1 MSDKNKKF
9 EIVATTLKGL
19 EEVLAKELEDLGA
32 TRIHIQRRAVTFE
45 GDKEM
50 LYRCNL
56 CLRTALRI
64 LRPIHRFRLRKQED
78 LYKEAL
84 TIDWEEYLSVD
95 KCFAINAVV
104 NNSDVFD
111 HSHYVAL
118 KLKDAIVDQ
127 FREKYNERPSIDT
140 KLPDVHLQV
149 HIRENRCTFLLNS
162 SGHSLHR
169 RGYRTETNAAP
180 INEVLAAG
188 LVLLSGWEKKGNFID
203 GMCGSGTILIEAGF
217 YAYNIPPNIKRKYY
231 GFMKWNDYDFDL
243 WQKVREEALENRT
256 EFEHEI
262 FGRDVSPK
270 NIRMSDKNVEQAG
283 LKGKITLK
291 RQAFESQKAPE
302 GDVKGVLITNPPY
315 DERMEEKN
323 LDEVYAMMGNRLKQ
337 HFEGY
342 DAWIISSNIGGL
354 KNVGLKTSRKIALM
368 NGSLECKFQK
378 YELYKG
384 SKRKE
389 NEEEV
394 EAINDEDVQLKNR
407 EEFEIKNDTTT
418 DTIEEK
424 E

>member
-1 MSDKNKKF
+1 MSNNKKTF

-19 EEVLAKELEDLGA
+19 EEVLAQELEDLGA
-32 TRIHIQRRAVTFE
+32 SRIHIQRRAVTFE

-64 LRPIHRFRLRKQED
+64 LRPIHRFRLRKQDD
-78 LYKEAL
+78 LYKEGL
-84 TIDWEEYLSVD
+84 NVNWEEYLSIN
-95 KCFAINAVV
+95 KCFSVTAVV
-104 NNSDVFD
+104 NNSDIFD

-127 FREKYNERPSIDT
+127 FRDKYDERPSIDT

-188 LVLLSGWEKKGNFID
+188 LVLLSGWKKQGNFVD

-217 YAYNIPPNIKRKYY
+217 YAYNIPANIKRKYY
-231 GFMKWNDYDFDL
+231 GFMKWSDYDLDL
-243 WQKVREEALENRT
+243 WQKVRSEALENRT
-256 EFEHEI
+256 DFDYQI
-262 FGRDVSPK
+262 YGRDVSPK
-270 NIRMSDKNVEQAG
+270 NIRMCDKNIDQAG
-283 LKGKITLK
+283 LKGKIILK

-302 GDVKGVLITNPPY
+302 VEEKGVFITNPPY
-315 DERMEEKN
+315 DERIEAKN
-323 LDEVYAMMGNRLKQ
+323 LDDFYAMIGNRLKQ

-342 DAWIISSNIGGL
+342 DAWLISSNMGAL
-354 KNVGLKTSRKIALM
+354 KNIGLKTSRKIALY
-368 NGSLECKFQK
+368 NGALECKFQK

-389 NEEEV
+389 KSEEGASEEGGNDAESNDV
-394 EAINDEDVQLKNR
+394 ESQELN
-407 EEFEIKNDTTT
+407 
-418 DTIEEK
+418 
-424 E
+424 